1 LDGQRGEAGQQGQ
14 QCGAGARH
22 KWVSVA
28 GRTIDLVGVR
38 EMRKKRGRDKRED
51 KKTVKGE
58 VNRGRKKKRTKIR
71 EKK

>member
-1 LDGQRGEAGQQGQ
+1 M
-14 QCGAGARH
+14 
-22 KWVSVA
+22 SVA